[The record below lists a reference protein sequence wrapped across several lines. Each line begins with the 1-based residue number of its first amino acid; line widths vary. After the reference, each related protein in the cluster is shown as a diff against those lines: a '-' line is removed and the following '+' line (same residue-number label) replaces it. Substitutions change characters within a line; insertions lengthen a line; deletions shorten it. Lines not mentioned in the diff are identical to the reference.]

1 MTATEVAA
9 LGGAFAS
16 FLRSFS
22 CCFSNRRTLENFVTY
37 CRGLLGKIRRK
48 SVEPI
53 ALASGSGVRA
63 LQWFLSNGKW
73 DHDRLRDM
81 IQQRVATH
89 HCPVPGTLRRRQFG
103 SIGVIDETS
112 DDKKGKKTP
121 GVQRQHLGCRG
132 KTDNGIVTVHLC
144 VVDGRFKSIIDSDL
158 FLPESWDQDRQRCEE
173 AGIPADLH
181 HRPKTEIALEQVRRA
196 VGNGVRFSFLNFDEG
211 YGKSP
216 GFLFELDRLGQTY
229 IGEVPKS
236 FHCFGARP
244 KYASPQRPFQTKQ
257 VQNLCRYSP
266 RFRDQGWH
274 EVRLERETLGA
285 QLWRVK
291 GAHIYLRSKE
301 RKPTDRTYW
310 LIVAWQPESNEYKY
324 FISNAPP
331 NTPLITLMRMAF
343 TRWHV
348 EHSFRA
354 AKGEIGF
361 MDYEGRRYDGLIRH
375 LTLCKL
381 VMLFIAEQTADKVAF
396 SP

>member
-1 MTATEVAA
+1 MTAMEVAA

-16 FLRSFS
+16 FLRAFS
-22 CCFSNRRTLENFVTY
+22 GCFSNRRAFEHFVTY
-37 CRGLLGKIRRK
+37 CRGLLGKIPRK

-53 ALASGSGVRA
+53 ALAAGAGVRA

-81 IQQRVATH
+81 IQQHVAAQH
-89 HCPVPGTLRRRQFG
+89 SPAPGALAQGQFG

-112 DDKKGKKTP
+112 DDKKGNKTP
-121 GVQRQHLGCRG
+121 GVQRQYLGCLG

-144 VVDGRFKSIIDSDL
+144 LADGPFKSIIDSDL

-173 AGIPADLH
+173 AGIPEDLH

-196 VGNGVRFSFLNFDEG
+196 LGNGVRFSFLNFDEG

-216 GFLFELDRLGQTY
+216 GFLFELDKLGQTY
-229 IGEVPKS
+229 IGEVPKN

-244 KYASPQRPFQTKQ
+244 KHCSLQRPFQTKQ

-266 RFRDQGWH
+266 LFRDQPWQ
-274 EVRLERETLGA
+274 EVKLGRKTLGT

-291 GAHIYLRSKE
+291 TAQIYRRSPQGT
-301 RKPTDRTYW
+301 PTDQTYW
-310 LIVAWQPESNEYKY
+310 LIVAWQPDSNEYKY
-324 FISNAPP
+324 FLSNAPP
-331 NTPLITLMRMAF
+331 NMSPITLVTMAF

-348 EHSFRA
+348 EHSFRV
-354 AKGEIGF
+354 AKSEIGF

-375 LTLCKL
+375 LTLCML
-381 VMLFIAEQTADKVAF
+381 AMLFIAEQTADKAPF

>member
-1 MTATEVAA
+1 MTATEVVA

-16 FLRSFS
+16 FLQVFS
-22 CCFSNRRTLENFVTY
+22 GCFSNRRTFENFVTY

-48 SVEPI
+48 SVEPM
-53 ALASGSGVRA
+53 ALAAGAGVRA

-81 IQQRVATH
+81 IQQRVATQH
-89 HCPVPGTLRRRQFG
+89 SPVPGTLPPGQFG

-112 DDKKGKKTP
+112 DDKKGNKTP
-121 GVQRQHLGCRG
+121 GVQRQYLGCLG

-144 VVDGRFKSIIDSDL
+144 LADGPFKSIIDSDL
-158 FLPESWDQDRQRCEE
+158 FLPESWDQDRQRCKD
-173 AGIPADLH
+173 AGIPNDLH

-196 VGNGVRFSFLNFDEG
+196 LGNGVRFSFLNFDEG

-216 GFLFELDRLGQTY
+216 GFLFGLDKLGQTY

-236 FHCFGARP
+236 FHCFGVRP
-244 KYASPQRPFQTKQ
+244 KYSSLQKPFQTKQ

-266 RFRDQGWH
+266 LFRDQPWNQ
-274 EVRLERETLGA
+274 VKLERQTLGT

-291 GAHIYLRSKE
+291 RAQIYLRSPKGT
-301 RKPTDRTYW
+301 PTDRTYW

-331 NTPLITLMRMAF
+331 NTALITLMKMAF

-361 MDYEGRRYDGLIRH
+361 IDYEGRCYDGLIRH
-375 LTLCKL
+375 LTLCML
-381 VMLFIAEQTADKVAF
+381 VMLFLAEQTADKASF